1 MEQDP
6 AAASRGWVAA
16 ENIALPAVPC
26 LAQGASR
33 LSEKL
38 APKFSTLFCFARGC
52 IVPGSLGK
60 GEMALGRPSTRQ
72 GTAEE

>member
-6 AAASRGWVAA
+6 AAASRGLVAA
-16 ENIALPAVPC
+16 ENIALSAVPC

-38 APKFSTLFCFARGC
+38 APEFSTLFCFARGC
-52 IVPGSLGK
+52 TV
-60 GEMALGRPSTRQ
+60 Q
-72 GTAEE
+72 GV